1 MTSGE
6 QKARHLYSYTVFS
19 PFDFQS
25 TNQLDAWHSN
35 LNTEIGQRPLFVGID
50 DDMVSVV
57 EEGMRTSHADRMR
70 ATFEAYWPVKAPW
83 EI

>member
-1 MTSGE
+1 VRT
-6 QKARHLYSYTVFS
+6 QCLNPNCFS
-19 PFDFQS
+19 
-25 TNQLDAWHSN
+25 SN
-35 LNTEIGQRPLFVGID
+35 TASSAYRLNTEIAQRPLFIGID